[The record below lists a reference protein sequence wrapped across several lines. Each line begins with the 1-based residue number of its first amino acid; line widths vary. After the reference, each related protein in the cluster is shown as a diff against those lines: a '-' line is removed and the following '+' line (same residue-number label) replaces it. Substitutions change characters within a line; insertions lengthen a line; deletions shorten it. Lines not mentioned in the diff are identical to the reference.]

1 MSTSFYTYETVAYAV
16 PFSMFGVMFVI
27 MSILNK
33 RAHSYAVEHILGIKL
48 KAPETTEGEGESKDK
63 SPGGGSTE
71 KPGTKSSKKNSQHS
85 QAKVWSLQP
94 KVRSLQPEVWP
105 LQPKVWSLQQ
115 NTEMFLYIEQEHN
128 EQEKDKQGLPCIL
141 RFLCDFFTSAI
152 LAILLEIIFS
162 QCILSYESILAN
174 SACPDFDA
182 DCFGYNGTLV
192 SGPFLCTKNAI
203 ANFSETSPKLN
214 CYGWVYKTITTNDA
228 LNSIGVS
235 GGLLGLISCIV
246 PLVFYL
252 SYFRKKCWGISILC
266 IILPACTIVAFILVS
281 TLLIQAPERPSVLTV
296 LTFSLFITMTSGGWG
311 WAVYTSWSRRSKSPQ
326 PWCST
331 EPSFVKKHCSFLNY
345 FITSYPLYPFC
356 CCGESEK
363 FSCFKMNTS
372 SSMTV

>member
-1 MSTSFYTYETVAYAV
+1 MSTSFYTYQTVAYAV

-48 KAPETTEGEGESKDK
+48 KAPETDAKK
-63 SPGGGSTE
+63 
-71 KPGTKSSKKNSQHS
+71 SKKTSSETIQKPVVVISKNENNQNNP
-85 QAKVWSLQP
+85 V
-94 KVRSLQPEVWP
+94 
-105 LQPKVWSLQQ
+105 KVWSLQQ

-281 TLLIQAPERPSVLTV
+281 TLLIQAPERPSVLTI
-296 LTFSLFITMTSGGWG
+296 LTFSLFITMTAGGWG
-311 WAVYTSWSRRSKSPQ
+311 WAVYTSWSRRLKSSQ
-326 PWCST
+326 PWSCT
-331 EPSFVKKHCSFLNY
+331 KGSFVKDNCSFLNY
-345 FITSYPLYPFC
+345 FINSYPLYPFC
-356 CCGESEK
+356 CFGKSQKYLCCDGDISP
-363 FSCFKMNTS
+363 
-372 SSMTV
+372 